1 MPFCGTSAP
10 PAAAPPTRWAPP
22 ALSSWWPPAAR
33 NPLTRTVRKGS
44 RTGKPSAKQS
54 LDGADAAKAEMGMK
68 DQSTGGVGGDAA
80 SGLDAGDGEGGG
92 TSAVHQRAR
101 EVAAA
106 LPPQVLQQAAG
117 YGAFNAAGQYL
128 GSKAGST
135 AVVAVVHERTLYVA
149 SAGDSRCVLSR
160 GGQARQLTEDH
171 KPAQPKEA
179 TRIYTAGSFV
189 APSRHGGVLRV
200 GGSLAMSRAIG
211 DHRFKGNPCL
221 PPEAQ
226 AVTATPDVQAVNL
239 GGAHD
244 FMVLACD
251 GVWDVMTSDQVVAA
265 VHQGLEAGLPPAK
278 VVQELVAR
286 CLQGSQLPGASS
298 DNITILL
305 VVFLAQLQ
313 QQGGQQQGQQQG
325 Q

>member
-1 MPFCGTSAP
+1 
-10 PAAAPPTRWAPP
+10 
-22 ALSSWWPPAAR
+22 
-33 NPLTRTVRKGS
+33 
-44 RTGKPSAKQS
+44 
-54 LDGADAAKAEMGMK
+54 MGVK
-68 DQSTGGVGGDAA
+68 DQLTVGGDAA

-92 TSAVHQRAR
+92 ASVVQQRAR

-211 DHRFKGNPCL
+211 
-221 PPEAQ
+221 EAQ

-251 GVWDVMTSDQVVAA
+251 GVWDVMTSDQV
-265 VHQGLEAGLPPAK
+265 
-278 VVQELVAR
+278 
-286 CLQGSQLPGASS
+286 
-298 DNITILL
+298 
-305 VVFLAQLQ
+305 
-313 QQGGQQQGQQQG
+313 
-325 Q
+325 